1 MKESKTNRSCL
12 IQVRVTPEELKSI
25 KQSASHSTSRK
36 FSDYI
41 RKLIL
46 GKPITLTYR
55 NQSLDD
61 FMAELI
67 GLKNELNAIG
77 NNYNQLIKRLHSLE
91 QFPELK
97 TWLLINE
104 STRQILVR
112 KISEIKTKIYQIN
125 DQWLQ

>member
-1 MKESKTNRSCL
+1 MKESKTNRSCMV
-12 IQVRVTPEELKSI
+12 QVRVSPEELKAI
-25 KQSASHSTSRK
+25 KDSASHSTSRK

-46 GKPITLTYR
+46 GKPVTLYHR

-61 FMAELI
+61 FMTEMI

-91 QFPELK
+91 HLQEIK
-97 TWLLINE
+97 AWLLLNE
-104 STRQILVR
+104 STRQILV
-112 KISEIKTKIYQIN
+112 KKVSEIKSKIYQIN

>member
-1 MKESKTNRSCL
+1 ML
-12 IQVRVTPEELKSI
+12 QVRVTPEELKAI
-25 KQSASHSTSRK
+25 KDSSSHSTSRK

-46 GKPITLTYR
+46 GKPVILYHR

-61 FMAELI
+61 FMAEMI

-77 NNYNQLIKRLHSLE
+77 NNYNQLINRLHSLA

-97 TWLLINE
+97 TWLIINA
-104 STRQILVR
+104 STRQILVTN
-112 KISEIKTKIYQIN
+112 ISEINPKI
-125 DQWLQ
+125 